1 MAPSRIYR
9 LFFLSSMITENR
21 TTIAK
26 ARSFTFPND
35 TLTTYFPNEQ
45 FAREKKPRYD
55 RLFNHRSSKP
65 SHSLTIPQTTY
76 LPYEKIERRNYL
88 LFLLVFSTDA
98 TKRTNFN
105 SQTRND
111 IYRYNYDISNATGSI
126 ESYATYVGSF
136 DAYLSKRIRVHRR
149 IRAVARTNTYPG
161 LWSRFSRVIVRVR
174 MRAKKRRGWKVVT
187 RRFDACLE
195 NS

>member
-55 RLFNHRSSKP
+55 RLFNHRSSKS

-76 LPYEKIERRNYL
+76 LPYEKIAREKKLSTFSISFFYGRNQANKL
-88 LFLLVFSTDA
+88 
-98 TKRTNFN
+98 
-105 SQTRND
+105 
-111 IYRYNYDISNATGSI
+111 
-126 ESYATYVGSF
+126 
-136 DAYLSKRIRVHRR
+136 
-149 IRAVARTNTYPG
+149 
-161 LWSRFSRVIVRVR
+161 
-174 MRAKKRRGWKVVT
+174 
-187 RRFDACLE
+187 
-195 NS
+195 

>member
-1 MAPSRIYR
+1 MNSLSLGRNLVTIVSLIIDQANLHILWQFHKQPI
-9 LFFLSSMITENR
+9 FLMKKS
-21 TTIAK
+21 
-26 ARSFTFPND
+26 P
-35 TLTTYFPNEQ
+35 
-45 FAREKKPRYD
+45 EKG
-55 RLFNHRSSKP
+55 
-65 SHSLTIPQTTY
+65 
-76 LPYEKIERRNYL
+76 NYL
-88 LFLLVFSTDA
+88 LLLLAFLITDA

-105 SQTRND
+105 YRTCNE

-126 ESYATYVGSF
+126 ESYATFVGSF

-174 MRAKKRRGWKVVT
+174 MRAKKRRGWKVIT

-195 NS
+195 NSQGPAAVDVRLLNIERVM